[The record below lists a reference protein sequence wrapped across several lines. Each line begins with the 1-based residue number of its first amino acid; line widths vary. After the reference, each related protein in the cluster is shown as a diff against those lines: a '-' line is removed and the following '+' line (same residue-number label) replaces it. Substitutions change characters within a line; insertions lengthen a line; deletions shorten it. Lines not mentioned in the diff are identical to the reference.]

1 MLNQLDGIR
10 HGHWKDAMR
19 HNGMANDSA
28 VQTEIGYTGLANPFQ
43 VQYCGHHKL
52 CARSGNNVAIAC
64 QLTSQPVRRGV
75 FARRTHSSLV
85 GQTVIRIALP
95 EYNLVQLLSQRP
107 PPQTVVFTPMHAQA
121 FALHGLVFALDL
133 YGQHRMGVKA
143 VCVYTDKLVRS
154 VLFYSKQND
163 SRKNGNIPLVPNR

>member
-1 MLNQLDGIR
+1 
-10 HGHWKDAMR
+10 
-19 HNGMANDSA
+19 MANDSA

-64 QLTSQPVRRGV
+64 QLTSQPVSQTCVCLPGALTARLLAKQLSESHYLNTIWCNCCHNGHHRRQSCSRPCMHRLSNCTGLCLHLI
-75 FARRTHSSLV
+75 FMDN
-85 GQTVIRIALP
+85 TVW
-95 EYNLVQLLSQRP
+95 
-107 PPQTVVFTPMHAQA
+107 
-121 FALHGLVFALDL
+121 GLKL
-133 YGQHRMGVKA
+133 
-143 VCVYTDKLVRS
+143 CVYTDKLVRS